1 MPFLTRTKSLSCSYL
16 IPRLI
21 LPFHDRY
28 PPPPPPYL
36 VSHYLTAIY
45 THASL
50 HLYVLVVSQMSV
62 SALSGQRRA
71 LEDAIFDSD

>member
-21 LPFHDRY
+21 LLFHDRY
-28 PPPPPPYL
+28 LPPYL
-36 VSHYLTAIY
+36 FSHYLTAVY

-50 HLYVLVVSQMSV
+50 HLYVLP
-62 SALSGQRRA
+62 
-71 LEDAIFDSD
+71 